1 MARRSNVQQGLRTA
15 GEPEHSAYP
24 PSPYDPDPEHVP
36 VRGRGASRRGGWS
49 GGGGRWLVWTG
60 RAVLWAVI
68 IVIVVNGVRAPI
80 ERFAQGNQPAGS
92 SATPTS
98 SGFPEADAA
107 AFAGQFAAAYLVFD
121 GKNPDERAERLK
133 PFLPEGEER
142 QFGWNGFGRMS
153 AGAFQLSDVEVV
165 DAQNAVVTV
174 FAQSGAQRWRLSV
187 PVYYSNGKFVVSGK
201 PALLPAGGAAG
212 LPLPAQFEHDDTA
225 ENELRP
231 QLEGFFKAYAAGDAT
246 QLQRYVAQGVTL
258 DGFNGRVTLADLKS
272 VSAPPGGTSRE
283 ITAVVVWAISSMAT
297 PTPGATSTDPA
308 AQAGG
313 LEQAYRLTVEK
324 QGDNWYIK
332 DIRGAIRSAE

>member
-1 MARRSNVQQGLRTA
+1 MARRSNVQQGLRAA

-24 PSPYDPDPEHVP
+24 PSPYDQDPDYAP
-36 VRGRGASRRGGWS
+36 VRGRDAPRRGGWS

-60 RAVLWAVI
+60 RAVLWALI

-80 ERFAQGNQPAGS
+80 ERLSQGGAPTGS
-92 SATPTS
+92 AATPTA
-98 SGFPEADAA
+98 SGFPEAGAT
-107 AFAGQFAAAYLVFD
+107 AFAGQFAAAYLNFD
-121 GKNPDERAERLK
+121 GSKPDDRAERLK
-133 PFLPEGEER
+133 PFLPEGAER

-153 AGAFQLSDVEVV
+153 AGAFQLSGIEVI
-165 DAQNAVVTV
+165 DAQNAVVAV
-174 FAQSGAQRWRLSV
+174 FAQSGAQRWKLSV
-187 PVYYSNGKFVVSGK
+187 PVYYSNGKFVVSGQ
-201 PALLPAGGAAG
+201 PALLPAGGPAG
-212 LPLPAQFEHDDTA
+212 LPQLPQPEHDEIA
-225 ENELRP
+225 EGELRP

-258 DGFNGRVTLADLKS
+258 DGFDGKVTLAELKS

-283 ITAVVVWAISSMAT
+283 ITAVVVWGVPTGAT
-297 PTPGATSTDPA
+297 PAPAATSADPA

-332 DIRGAIRSAE
+332 DIRGATRSAG